1 MGTGTSETFTFT
13 RNHIGEGALRAY
25 FATYP
30 LEEYR
35 VSRTEFATPGYFV
48 AHQPTIDSDFRR
60 QLLAIEFAETSYTAT
75 VDVTFTPGDCSP
87 TPPAPT
93 PSACYRAS
101 DRIAVIMLSPG
112 YVAHGEGD
120 PYEDAPPG
128 RYYRPCTEAT
138 ASLSHCA
145 DITPDPTESRRDLTL
160 VRRTGKPVFAFTSAA
175 PSPTDDPV
183 RMEVRRVGGSTDAAS
198 VDVLLFDPDQVILG
212 GGATLV
218 SIVQDVADP
227 SRLTIS
233 GGCDFLRQNDAGEWE
248 LVDRPDCEG
257 TPQGGTYPILVDEAK
272 HYLGHEDR
280 DVPFSRE
287 ARLVPDDTGTICPNE
302 VGHQP
307 SLGRGDKGGTENGA
321 FISVCYTL
329 LTPDI
334 LPVTTTY
341 LGRRVTYSEGS
352 LDGTAIGATPF
363 TLDFA
368 AGEDVKTL
376 TLPRNAFVVAT
387 GGRVKRMEAVMFQR
401 ESSNWTVE
409 TFRGHLDFV
418 LEPTAPIFEI
428 GTIVE
433 TSAPSRGV
441 DITVNRVTSDM
452 NTSASEMG
460 PGRFTLNVDSAAS
473 AGAVADGTRVP
484 FFFGN
489 GELSKTVHLPFMPS
503 FSDDGAGD
511 TLSFTAVPGPGGL
524 MNWRPDRVGSR
535 GSILPVDVRVGV
547 VRAVQD
553 SLTMTEDD
561 TAALRI
567 NVLANDTDQ
576 SDIREKLRVRRYRVG
591 RVNLQAGVLFDAPLY
606 EVGTTRPQGVFPF
619 RSTASDFVPTS
630 EDYDTDTKPVAI
642 TGTTALEG
650 VHGSLTI
657 DARGNLTYT
666 PRPGSSEMEESNRA
680 RRNILKAGE
689 SVTEIISYE
698 MSTTTAPNAKAV
710 GEVHITITGV
720 DDLPMPPDDI
730 FETVITS
737 ALRYQPDGLGSLV
750 PIDPDADRVRV
761 VDYAAGADSL
771 TAGAPTNPV
780 AVSDI
785 SPGRSEGV
793 MGSYG
798 EFEMSSNGQYG
809 YLPTKAAIDALTDGT
824 VAKDVF
830 TYKVGSQNIVKVVE
844 DGEDEYG
851 PFTDYA
857 TATVTFTISSG
868 GTANVLP
875 VANDDVHVTNEDA
888 AIPVAGSVVPVEGDV
903 IAGTSSNADRVEPGG
918 ADSDLDSATLTV
930 TRYAKGTA
938 LGSSPTDADTA
949 IVGDHGTLTLMADG
963 SYTYAVASRNSSL
976 SLGAENRDEFTY
988 EISDGVTPTAGTDTA
1003 TITFVIEGRND
1014 RGTVVLAAV
1023 DTSMAT
1029 EAGVDAQGDAVAA
1042 TSASATFVVSD
1053 VDTDDTHRCQA
1064 RHGSGPWIDGSDT
1077 ANGNKGAEIEAV
1089 YGSLFLKATMV
1100 SSGRS
1105 LCAYTYELDN
1115 DSPAANALG
1124 PDDDDLTENLM
1135 LRTVDQ
1141 NGNSSTVFSLQDH
1154 RIISVNGTNDNPVA
1168 ELPIPPL
1175 QAKKGAAFSFTIFDD
1190 AFSDPEGDDLALT
1203 AALADGTALPGW
1215 LTFATGAFSA
1225 TSVPTDA
1232 TDLMLAVEVSDGVG
1246 GKVKS
1251 AAFALTI
1258 AEATDNLRPM
1268 AIPDRTT
1275 TNEDAAGASGD
1286 VEANDTDPDADILT
1300 VSRYAVGAS
1309 LGSSPIMVGNQANEA
1324 DGTYG
1329 ALTISGDGSY
1339 TYRLKAESQA
1349 LAAGERQRDTFTYEI
1364 GDGTD
1369 VATSALTVTVEG
1381 RNDAPTVV
1389 QGDSPATHGIDDVMT
1404 GTERAFSYTV
1414 AVGEDGDFNDPD
1426 MGDNANLAF
1435 SATYRDGNR
1444 EQVVPLPGSGG
1455 FWLKF
1460 DPATRTFSGMTD
1472 AAGVQVIT
1480 VTATD
1485 QDGLTGSDNFRL
1497 SIGLVSVLRVG
1508 SAISPPNA
1516 PEDSPFTFSL
1526 PSGAFLGGEGTVTYS
1541 ASHNGAA
1548 LPLPAAST
1556 GLWLRFDPTTR
1567 AFSGTPDNDDV
1578 GSYIITVTAVDETSP
1593 TPVSVTS
1600 EAFTVT
1606 VVNVNDAPR
1615 AVPVASTIA
1624 DDRVLTFTAMHFGFD
1639 DDDEVHGDELSH
1651 IIIKGLPDP
1660 LHGTLMLGSSAVA
1673 VDQEIDADDIGTL
1686 TFNPVRDSRATATV
1700 RYQVHD
1706 GEAASSTVTLNI
1718 QIVEGKPAVMV
1729 SIATLSPQANTADPI
1744 RFTITRENPSVNTE
1758 AVTVSVAI
1766 TTVGGYVTAETL
1778 TVPLPLNTNTATLEV
1793 DRLNPDSKV
1802 LAAGGSVTA
1811 TLETMSG
1818 QNYGLTTDMAD
1829 RTATFNV
1836 VDTLPAA
1843 AMAAAPA
1850 APAGDVKELVF
1861 TLNRIGSNMG
1871 AMMVPVTIASTEQ
1884 TRVVNTTLMAD
1895 FGAGDMSATVTVPLL
1910 LVSALA
1916 DVTATIAAPG
1926 PTPTYILGTANSRTV
1941 SLPLGIPPVV
1951 VVSIEA
1957 ASQLDTV
1964 DPIVFNIIRDNP
1976 SETGEAVT
1984 VTVDIA
1990 TNGGYVTAGTQT
2002 VVLPED
2008 APSVNLNVVRVT
2020 PNAKVEMNGGDVT
2033 ATLVLTPGQN
2043 YKLTDD
2049 VADTTAT
2056 FAVVDALP
2064 AVAMAAA
2071 PAAPAA
2077 DATEIS
2083 FTLSRIGSNMA
2094 AMTVPVTIASTVD
2107 TRVADGTASVTF
2119 AEDAA
2124 SAMLIV
2130 PLLTDLTNA
2139 TSVTVTID
2147 APGTNPTYIRGTA
2160 NSRTVAV
2167 VAGAPSIIPAPPV
2180 TPVPEVDGT
2189 PTDTDGLVLTTAHF
2203 GYPTVPGTTAAT
2215 DAVVIT
2221 LPDPDFGTL
2230 YLNNMAQTR
2239 TAPTDTI
2246 TVTRTKLDAGELR
2259 VVPTN
2264 RSEDTF
2270 DITLSYTTTGSTAIK
2285 SSVSL
2290 VVPATGGNDA
2300 PVVVDGIDN
2309 AEVEVGSAAFMYT
2322 ITVGS
2327 DATDNFNDLDAGDNA
2342 ALTFTATYS
2351 TDGGTTT
2358 MAVPAPNTGSLWLKL
2373 DGITGAFSGTPAE
2386 TDSGI
2391 YTIEVT
2397 ATDRGGLTAMSSFTL
2412 TVGLVPMPPTMP
2424 VQGVEGDPTATDGLM
2439 LTATHFGYGGTVA
2452 TDAVVITLPVPAY
2465 GTLYLD
2471 NVAQTRT
2478 APTDTITVTRT
2489 QLDAGQL
2496 RLVPANRAGRF
2507 TIPLVYYTTGTINT
2521 PSRPTTLNVPAEGV
2535 NRAPTVV
2542 RAVPPYAVA
2551 NLDELF
2557 NLPIAEYFG
2566 DKNPGDNDNL
2576 RFTATYST
2584 DGGTTTMAVPAPGTG
2599 SFWLKLDSATGAFSG
2614 TPVETDRGV
2623 YTIEVTATDGGG
2635 LTAMSS
2641 FTLTVGLPEFG
2652 IANTTHDEANDQ
2664 VVVSIE
2670 RTNMSMVA
2678 ATVEVTVTSPEG
2690 YVEARSNYKV
2700 AFTDTDMSKNLNL
2713 PIQRKFGPGDMVTA
2727 VLNPSSSYG
2736 VAAQQPLAKR
2746 QVKIEGNDTEVR
2758 DQYVEQA
2765 LGGFA
2770 RSMGWDIVESIRS
2783 RASAASKGGSMQQ
2796 SAIDLTGLVDYARLK
2811 TEGTSEHLDVDTL
2824 MRLARSMSE
2833 GDTDRIS
2840 FELLDMATEYLKNKA
2855 SPEGGPVRF
2864 HQAAVDMKES
2874 LAAND
2879 AVPVGGLVTIDSGPD
2894 NWRNVRNLREER
2906 DAVNT
2911 ESHRDM
2917 AVGEPFAP
2925 ASAPSRGGRADVKE
2939 PSTVRLWSTLKH
2951 GDLSLKDGKVG
2962 YNGDSLTIALG
2973 IEKSLDADKIVGL
2986 AVNWFTGEFAID
2998 DKARDV
3004 RGKNELEQW
3013 SVMPYAVLSTNS
3025 GMVWGTLG
3033 VGGGSMDH
3041 QDRAAGQEGYSGSS
3055 DVLMNVLAAGAE
3067 RNIGHLGSMEVLG
3080 RAEGMT
3086 TGLGTSEAK
3095 DGQYSEQDVRV
3106 HGLRGEFEFAWSLMS
3121 DGGNTYR
3128 PYLTAGYRWDGGD
3141 GVTGRAFEYGLGLNI
3156 DTGNLAFNSM
3166 MRTQSMADSGDYDR
3180 KSYTFDL
3187 VYDKGGD
3194 RRGLSLNLR
3203 NSRGTAVSQ
3212 DYFAHDMHWAQSAP
3226 SGLASAGERTYTD
3239 VRAGY
3244 GFAINGLLAG
3254 RGLLGSDGL
3263 TGGREGVLKPYMK
3276 MNLDGEAASVWSLGL
3291 TLENRFGNID
3301 LVHTTRPAISESR
3314 DDEREL
3320 QLKFSF
3326 DF

>member
-1 MGTGTSETFTFT
+1 MAIFEMQF
-13 RNHIGEGALRAY
+13 RWAIW
-25 FATYP
+25 
-30 LEEYR
+30 
-35 VSRTEFATPGYFV
+35 GY
-48 AHQPTIDSDFRR
+48 
-60 QLLAIEFAETSYTAT
+60 LAKK
-75 VDVTFTPGDCSP
+75 
-87 TPPAPT
+87 
-93 PSACYRAS
+93 
-101 DRIAVIMLSPG
+101 AVI
-112 YVAHGEGD
+112 
-120 PYEDAPPG
+120 
-128 RYYRPCTEAT
+128 EA
-138 ASLSHCA
+138 
-145 DITPDPTESRRDLTL
+145 
-160 VRRTGKPVFAFTSAA
+160 
-175 PSPTDDPV
+175 
-183 RMEVRRVGGSTDAAS
+183 
-198 VDVLLFDPDQVILG
+198 
-212 GGATLV
+212 
-218 SIVQDVADP
+218 
-227 SRLTIS
+227 
-233 GGCDFLRQNDAGEWE
+233 
-248 LVDRPDCEG
+248 
-257 TPQGGTYPILVDEAK
+257 
-272 HYLGHEDR
+272 
-280 DVPFSRE
+280 
-287 ARLVPDDTGTICPNE
+287 
-302 VGHQP
+302 
-307 SLGRGDKGGTENGA
+307 
-321 FISVCYTL
+321 
-329 LTPDI
+329 
-334 LPVTTTY
+334 
-341 LGRRVTYSEGS
+341 
-352 LDGTAIGATPF
+352 
-363 TLDFA
+363 
-368 AGEDVKTL
+368 
-376 TLPRNAFVVAT
+376 
-387 GGRVKRMEAVMFQR
+387 
-401 ESSNWTVE
+401 
-409 TFRGHLDFV
+409 
-418 LEPTAPIFEI
+418 
-428 GTIVE
+428 
-433 TSAPSRGV
+433 
-441 DITVNRVTSDM
+441 
-452 NTSASEMG
+452 
-460 PGRFTLNVDSAAS
+460 
-473 AGAVADGTRVP
+473 
-484 FFFGN
+484 
-489 GELSKTVHLPFMPS
+489 
-503 FSDDGAGD
+503 
-511 TLSFTAVPGPGGL
+511 
-524 MNWRPDRVGSR
+524 
-535 GSILPVDVRVGV
+535 
-547 VRAVQD
+547 
-553 SLTMTEDD
+553 
-561 TAALRI
+561 
-567 NVLANDTDQ
+567 
-576 SDIREKLRVRRYRVG
+576 
-591 RVNLQAGVLFDAPLY
+591 
-606 EVGTTRPQGVFPF
+606 
-619 RSTASDFVPTS
+619 
-630 EDYDTDTKPVAI
+630 
-642 TGTTALEG
+642 
-650 VHGSLTI
+650 
-657 DARGNLTYT
+657 
-666 PRPGSSEMEESNRA
+666 
-680 RRNILKAGE
+680 
-689 SVTEIISYE
+689 
-698 MSTTTAPNAKAV
+698 
-710 GEVHITITGV
+710 
-720 DDLPMPPDDI
+720 
-730 FETVITS
+730 
-737 ALRYQPDGLGSLV
+737 
-750 PIDPDADRVRV
+750 
-761 VDYAAGADSL
+761 L
-771 TAGAPTNPV
+771 TAGMV
-780 AVSDI
+780 V
-785 SPGRSEGV
+785 
-793 MGSYG
+793 
-798 EFEMSSNGQYG
+798 Q
-809 YLPTKAAIDALTDGT
+809 
-824 VAKDVF
+824 DVF
-830 TYKVGSQNIVKVVE
+830 TYKVGSQDIVKVVE

-851 PFTDYA
+851 PFTDYGI
-857 TATVTFTISSG
+857 ATVTFTISSG

-949 IVGDHGTLTLMADG
+949 VPGDHGTLTLMADG

-1053 VDTDDTHRCQA
+1053 VDTGDTHRCQA

-1225 TSVPTDA
+1225 TAVPTDA

-1300 VSRYAVGAS
+1300 VSRYAAGAS

-1404 GTERAFSYTV
+1404 GTGSAFSYTV
-1414 AVGEDGDFNDPD
+1414 AVGETADFHDPD

-1497 SIGLVSVLRVG
+1497 SVGLVSVLRVG

-1600 EAFTVT
+1600 EGFTVT
-1606 VVNVNDAPR
+1606 VVNVNDAPS

-1639 DDDEVHGDELSH
+1639 DDDEVHGDALSH

-1660 LHGTLMLGSSAVA
+1660 LHGALMLGSSAVA
-1673 VDQEIDADDIGTL
+1673 VDQEIDAADIGTL
-1686 TFNPVRDSRATATV
+1686 TFNPVRGSRATATV

-1706 GEAASSTVTLNI
+1706 GEAASSTATLNI

-1744 RFTITRENPSVNTE
+1744 RFTITRENSSVNTE

-1778 TVPLPLNTNTATLEV
+1778 TVPLLLNTNTATLEV

-1818 QNYGLTTDMAD
+1818 QNYGLTTNMAD

-1836 VDTLPAA
+1836 VDILPAA

-1926 PTPTYILGTANSRTV
+1926 PTPTYIRGTDNSRTV

-1976 SETGEAVT
+1976 TETGEAVT
-1984 VTVDIA
+1984 VSVDIA

-2008 APSVNLNVVRVT
+2008 APSVNLEVDRVT

-2033 ATLVLTPGQN
+2033 ATLALAPGQN
-2043 YKLTDD
+2043 YERTAD
-2049 VADTTAT
+2049 VADRSAT
-2056 FAVVDALP
+2056 FAVVDTLP

-2077 DATEIS
+2077 DATEIR

-2124 SAMLIV
+2124 SAVLIV

-2139 TSVTVTID
+2139 TSVTVAID
-2147 APGTNPTYIRGTA
+2147 APGTNPTYILGTA

-2180 TPVPEVDGT
+2180 TPVDEVDGT

-2230 YLNNMAQTR
+2230 YLDNMAQTG
-2239 TAPTDTI
+2239 TTI
-2246 TVTRTKLDAGELR
+2246 TVTRAQLDAMSLR

-2264 RSEDTF
+2264 RSEATF
-2270 DITLSYTTTGSTAIK
+2270 NITLSYTTTGSTAITTP
-2285 SSVSL
+2285 VSL

-2300 PVVVDGIDN
+2300 PVVVDGIDD
-2309 AEVEVGSAAFMYT
+2309 ALVEVGRAFMYT
-2322 ITVGS
+2322 IAVGS

-2351 TDGGTTT
+2351 LLDGRG
-2358 MAVPAPNTGSLWLKL
+2358 MGGAAMPVPAPNTGSLWLKL

-2391 YTIEVT
+2391 YTIAVT
-2397 ATDRGGLTAMSSFTL
+2397 ASDDETPTPGTAMDSFTL
-2412 TVGLVPMPPTMP
+2412 TVGQVVTPVPPTTP
-2424 VQGVEGDPTATDGLM
+2424 VPEVDGDPAAGGGLV
-2439 LTATHFGYGGTVA
+2439 LTATHFGYASDASTAA
-2452 TDAVVITLPVPAY
+2452 TDTVVITLPDAATE
-2465 GTLYLD
+2465 GTLYLND
-2471 NVAQTRT
+2471 VAQTD
-2478 APTDTITVTRT
+2478 ATITVTRT

-2496 RLVPANRAGRF
+2496 RLVPANRADATF
-2507 TIPLVYYTTGTINT
+2507 TIPLEYYTTGTT
-2521 PSRPTTLNVPAEGV
+2521 DTTGRPTILSVPATGG
-2535 NRAPTVV
+2535 NDAPTVV
-2542 RAVPPYAVA
+2542 GDGIDDRVA
-2551 NLDELF
+2551 NLDKPFSLDIAGVF
-2557 NLPIAEYFG
+2557 SDQDSGDLPSY
-2566 DKNPGDNDNL
+2566 
-2576 RFTATYST
+2576 TATYST

-2599 SFWLKLDSATGAFSG
+2599 SFWLKLDSATGMFSSRVLTAADIG
-2614 TPVETDRGV
+2614 I
-2623 YTIEVTATDGGG
+2623 YTIVVTATDGGG

-2641 FTLTVGLPEFG
+2641 FTLTVVLVPMPPTMPVPGVEGDPTATDGLMLTTAHFGYPTVPGTTAATDAVVITLPDPDFGTLYLGNAAQTSPTITVTREQLDAMSLRLVPANRAGRFTIPLVYYTTGTTDTTGRPMTLNVPAEGVNRAPTVVAGIMLDREANLNEPFSLDITGAFNDKNPGDNLRFTATYSTDDGATTMDVPAPGTGSFWLKLSTTGMFSSRALTVADIGIYTIVVTATDGGGLTAMTTFTLMVGVPEFHIVKG
-2652 IANTTHDEANDQ
+2652 EVKHEPDSGAKGQVRVRVGLTEGSSPVVKDTPVTVRVTATNGYIAGDGKTATATFT
-2664 VVVSIE
+2664 V
-2670 RTNMSMVA
+2670 TNM
-2678 ATVEVTVTSPEG
+2678 G
-2690 YVEARSNYKV
+2690 YQDVRVDLDRN
-2700 AFTDTDMSKNLNL
+2700 
-2713 PIQRKFGPGDMVTA
+2713 FGPGAMVTA
-2727 VLNPSSSYG
+2727 VIDPAGDKKPPYM
-2736 VAAQQPLAKR
+2736 VAQQPLEDR
-2746 QVKIEGNDTEVR
+2746 QMEIKGNDTDVR

-2783 RASAASKGGSMQQ
+2783 RASAASAASKGGSMQQ

-2840 FELLDMATEYLKNKA
+2840 FELLDMATEYLKGKA

-2864 HQAAVDMKES
+2864 HQAAADMKES

-2879 AVPVGGLVTIDSGPD
+2879 AVPVGGLVAIDSGPD
-2894 NWRNVRNLREER
+2894 FNWRNVRNLREER

-2911 ESHRDM
+2911 ESHRDSM
-2917 AVGEPFAP
+2917 AAGEPFAP

-2951 GDLSLKDGKVG
+2951 GDLSLKDGEVG

-2998 DKARDV
+2998 DRARDV

-3033 VGGGSMDH
+3033 VGGGTMDH
-3041 QDRAAGQEGYSGSS
+3041 RDRVAGQQQGYSGSS

-3226 SGLASAGERTYTD
+3226 GGLASAGERTYTD

-3276 MNLDGEAASVWSLGL
+3276 MNLDGDAASVWSLGL